1 MRDSSL
7 LPLLIEPDELQSH
20 LHNPN
25 LLIVDMNRAE
35 TYAEVHLPHAIHLE
49 YNSLVRKE
57 PPAMGM
63 LPSETELANILGAI
77 GLTPDRHVV
86 AYDEE
91 GNSRTTRLL
100 WTLSV
105 LGHDRYSLLNGGL
118 EAWQEEDR
126 PVTAVPVQPT
136 PSPYTA
142 QFKRANDVV
151 DKDWILQHLRDP
163 DVQLLDTRS
172 PGEYEGRILR
182 AARGGHIPGAINFDY
197 VNAMD
202 TARALRLKPA
212 VALRELL
219 QEAGVNDKKEIVVY
233 CQTHHRS
240 SHTFFVLK
248 YLGFPRVKA
257 YPGSWSE
264 WGNLPETPI
273 E

>member
-1 MRDSSL
+1 MTDSPL
-7 LPLLIEPDELQSH
+7 LPLLVEPAELQSR
-20 LHNPN
+20 LDDPR

-35 TYAEVHLPHAIHLE
+35 TYAELHLPHAVHLE
-49 YNSLVRKE
+49 YNSLVRNE
-57 PPAMGM
+57 PPAAGM
-63 LPSETELANILGAI
+63 LPSEADLSRVLSRI
-77 GLTPDRHVV
+77 GLTPERHVV

-136 PSPYTA
+136 RSNY
-142 QFKRANDVV
+142 RARLAHAADIV
-151 DKDWILQHLRDP
+151 DRNWIVSHLGDP
-163 DVQLLDTRS
+163 NIVLLDTRS
-172 PGEYEGRILR
+172 PAEFEGRTLR
-182 AARGGHIPGAINFDY
+182 AARGGHIPGAVNFDY

-212 VALRELL
+212 AVL
-219 QEAGVNDKKEIVVY
+219 QKMLEKTGVPKNKTVVVY

-248 YLGFPRVKA
+248 YLGYPSLKA

-264 WGNLPETPI
+264 WGNLPDTPI